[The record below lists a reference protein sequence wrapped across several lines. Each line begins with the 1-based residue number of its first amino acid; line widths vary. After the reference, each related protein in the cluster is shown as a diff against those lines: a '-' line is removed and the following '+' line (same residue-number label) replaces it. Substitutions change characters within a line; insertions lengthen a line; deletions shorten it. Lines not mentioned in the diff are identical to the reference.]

1 MALIWYVTLFLSFFF
16 IIPSI
21 IFMKKHLRDSMKVN
35 MNLKGRHRPFSTVSY
50 LLGVPGCKETG
61 IIEDSDVKKVFN
73 HFNLHV
79 PAGFK
84 LRISDTV
91 YICPKLIEIW
101 QLS

>member
-1 MALIWYVTLFLSFFF
+1 
-16 IIPSI
+16 
-21 IFMKKHLRDSMKVN
+21 MKKHLCDSMKVN

-50 LLGVPGCKETG
+50 LLGVPGCKEMG
-61 IIEDSDVKKVFN
+61 IIEDSNVKKVFG

-84 LRISDTV
+84 LRISDNV

-101 QLS
+101 QLSYF